1 MINVSKLVFCGVVA
15 CASVLGACATDE
27 PGDVAADSAALV
39 QEGEPAPASAA
50 SDDVTFYSEEDAK
63 SGKAAPAGEVGIQ
76 ATVSFTRT
84 CVGWFYIVRNSD
96 GAVVFADADSCRRRN
111 GTWTGYRSW
120 SGVCHGDVSN
130 QDGTIRC

>member
-15 CASVLGACATDE
+15 CASVLGACVAEE
-27 PGDVAADSAALV
+27 PADLAAQSEALV
-39 QEGEPAPASAA
+39 QGGDS
-50 SDDVTFYSEEDAK
+50 DVTLYTEEDVNGGEA
-63 SGKAAPAGEVGIQ
+63 SLAGDVGIL

-84 CVGWFYIVRNSD
+84 CSGWSFLVRNSD
-96 GAVVFADADSCRRRN
+96 GAVLFADAASCRRRN

-120 SGVCHGDVSN
+120 SGVCRGDVSN